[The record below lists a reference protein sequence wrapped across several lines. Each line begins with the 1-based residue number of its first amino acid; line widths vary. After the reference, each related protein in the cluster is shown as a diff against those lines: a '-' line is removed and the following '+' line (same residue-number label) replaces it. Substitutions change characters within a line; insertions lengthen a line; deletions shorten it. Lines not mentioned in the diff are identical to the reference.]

1 MQDELI
7 TVTSE
12 IRAERYPRSD
22 VIFLAGSLV
31 RGGGTATSD
40 LDLVVVFE
48 RLPSAY
54 RESFQFRQWPV
65 EAFVHDPETLR
76 YFFLRVDRSSGVPSL
91 PSMVAEGIEVPTVTA
106 LSKSLKDLAN
116 SVLAAGPPDW
126 STGEV
131 DRSRYTITT
140 LVDDLRAPRSAEE
153 SIASGAELYGVLAN
167 HYLRSRDL
175 WSGKSK
181 TIPRRLIEVDAEF
194 AHRFVFAFRALF
206 EARETAAVIELAEAV
221 LAPDGGLLFDGYRAA
236 APEEW
241 RET

>member
-76 YFFLRVDRSSGVPSL
+76 YFSS
-91 PSMVAEGIEVPTVTA
+91 E
-106 LSKSLKDLAN
+106 
-116 SVLAAGPPDW
+116 
-126 STGEV
+126 STGAV
-131 DRSRYTITT
+131 VFH
-140 LVDDLRAPRSAEE
+140 LCLRWWQKE
-153 SIASGAELYGVLAN
+153 
-167 HYLRSRDL
+167 
-175 WSGKSK
+175 
-181 TIPRRLIEVDAEF
+181 
-194 AHRFVFAFRALF
+194 
-206 EARETAAVIELAEAV
+206 
-221 LAPDGGLLFDGYRAA
+221 
-236 APEEW
+236 
-241 RET
+241 